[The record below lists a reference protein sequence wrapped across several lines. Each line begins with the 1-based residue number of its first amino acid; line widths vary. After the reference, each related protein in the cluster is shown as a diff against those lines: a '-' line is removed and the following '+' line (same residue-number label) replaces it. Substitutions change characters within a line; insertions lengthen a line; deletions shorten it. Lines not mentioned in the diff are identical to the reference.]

1 MIAKQERIRKKVQE
15 LEDGWFEVGRK
26 GSKGVLSLQI
36 REVSTN
42 PDLIM
47 FRYVNLDSGNEV
59 GGSWIVEKDL
69 VVMLYYGLAVFCR
82 EDDE

>member
-1 MIAKQERIRKKVQE
+1 MIVKQEKIRKKVQE

-26 GSKGVLSLQI
+26 GAKGVLSVQI

-42 PDLIM
+42 PNLIL

-69 VVMLYYGLAVFCR
+69 VVMFYCGLAVFCQK
-82 EDDE
+82 DDE